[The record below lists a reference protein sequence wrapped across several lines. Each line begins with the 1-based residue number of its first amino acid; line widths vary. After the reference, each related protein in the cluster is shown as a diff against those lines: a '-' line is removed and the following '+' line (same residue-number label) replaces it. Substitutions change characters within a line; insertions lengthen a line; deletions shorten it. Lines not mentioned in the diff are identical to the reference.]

1 MSGGESRNERGDI
14 ITKNSTMA
22 YSESHG
28 WVTYPSLPDSKSW
41 HCQVTVGSTVYVI
54 AGNNCYY
61 CRSSSNTV
69 FSLSEKQKEWK
80 KEKSLPVSTF
90 DHACAVLGSKIYVMG
105 GYGGEGYL
113 SSVYILDTSKPGSS
127 WQSGP
132 QLPEGRGGALTFVY
146 DNKMYLLGGHKH
158 SVLTLGPDS
167 KSWTE
172 VARVD
177 AYEKY
182 VSPVPILGK
191 DSLHCS

>member
-1 MSGGESRNERGDI
+1 M
-14 ITKNSTMA
+14 
-22 YSESHG
+22 
-28 WVTYPSLPDSKSW
+28 
-41 HCQVTVGSTVYVI
+41 TVGSTVYVI

-90 DHACAVLGSKIYVMG
+90 DHACAVMGSKIYVMG
-105 GYGGEGYL
+105 GYGEEDTL
-113 SSVYILDTSKPGSS
+113 SSVYILDTSIRGSS

-132 QLPEGRGGALTFVY
+132 QLPEGRGGALAFVY
-146 DNKMYLLGGHKH
+146 DNIMYLLAGHKR

-177 AYEKY
+177 AYKY
-182 VSPVPILGK
+182 VSSVPILGK
-191 DSLHCS
+191 DSLYCS

>member
-1 MSGGESRNERGDI
+1 MSGGASKNQGAN
-14 ITKNSTMA
+14 NSTMA

-28 WVTYPSLPDSKSW
+28 WVTYPSLPVGKSM

-80 KEKSLPVSTF
+80 KGKSLPVSTF

-105 GYGGEGYL
+105 GYGEEGYL

-132 QLPEGRGGALTFVY
+132 QLPAGRGGALTFVY
-146 DNKMYLLGGHKH
+146 DNKIYLLAGYMYWVQP
-158 SVLTLGPDS
+158 SD
-167 KSWTE
+167 
-172 VARVD
+172 
-177 AYEKY
+177 
-182 VSPVPILGK
+182 K

>member
-1 MSGGESRNERGDI
+1 MSGGDSKDQNAN
-14 ITKNSTMA
+14 NSTMA

-28 WVTYPSLPDSKSW
+28 WVTYPSLPVGKSM
-41 HCQVTVGSTVYVI
+41 HCHVTVGSSVYVI
-54 AGNNCYY
+54 AGNHCDSQR
-61 CRSSSNTV
+61 CDTSNTV
-69 FSLSEKQKEWK
+69 FSLSDKQKEWK
-80 KEKSLPVSTF
+80 KEKNLPVSTY
-90 DHACAVLGSKIYVMG
+90 DHACAVMGSKIYVMG
-105 GYGGEGYL
+105 GYGEEDTL
-113 SSVYILDTSKPGSS
+113 SSVYILDTSIRGSS

-132 QLPEGRGGALTFVY
+132 QLPEGRAGALAFVY
-146 DNKMYLLGGHKH
+146 DNIMYLLAGHKR

-191 DSLHCS
+191 NSLHCS